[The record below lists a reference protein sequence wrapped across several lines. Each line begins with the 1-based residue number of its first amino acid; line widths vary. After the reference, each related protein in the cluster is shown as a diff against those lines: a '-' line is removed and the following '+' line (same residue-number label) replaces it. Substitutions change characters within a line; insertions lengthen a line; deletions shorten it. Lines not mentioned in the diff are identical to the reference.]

1 MSVYKSRRKDAA
13 AEFISHARELRKVTM
28 RVVKRFPTSYRWII
42 TNNLLELACEIYT
55 DCLKANAIFVHKDM
69 SQHDFDLRHRYLTM
83 AASSAEALLGEITF
97 SYELVDDGNNYF
109 KSRAEYDDVFRR
121 WTEQGNTALKR
132 IRALLES
139 DKQRYASYQKKKM
152 EEAKK
157 KAEEEAAKKRGEAAV
172 KK

>member
-13 AEFISHARELRKVTM
+13 AEFIADARELRKVTM

-42 TNNLLELACEIYT
+42 TNNLLSLATEVYT
-55 DCLKANAIFVHKDM
+55 NCLRANAIYVHKEM
-69 SQHDFDLRHRYLTM
+69 SKQDFDLRHRYLM
-83 AASSAEALLGEITF
+83 IAATAAESLLGEITY

-121 WTEQGNTALKR
+121 WTEQGNVTLKR

-139 DKQRYASYQKKKM
+139 DKKRYASYQKKKGDVAM
-152 EEAKK
+152 
-157 KAEEEAAKKRGEAAV
+157 
-172 KK
+172 

>member
-109 KSRAEYDDVFRR
+109 KSRAEYDEVFRR
-121 WTEQGNTALKR
+121 WTEQGNITLKK
-132 IRALLES
+132 IRATLGS
-139 DKQRYASYQKKKM
+139 DKQRYA
-152 EEAKK
+152 AFLKK
-157 KAEEEAAKKRGEAAV
+157 KAEEEAAKKKEEAAM